1 MLYMFFAD
9 GFEEVE
15 AIATLD
21 VIRRAGIEIMSV
33 GVESE
38 VVTGSHN
45 ISVVCDT
52 TTDKINFDDSVCG
65 IILPGGMPGTT
76 NLMNNGIVNSFIDLC
91 RVNNKLICAICAAP
105 MILGRKGL
113 LKGLEA
119 VCFPGFENELEGA
132 IISDKFVCNSDK
144 IITAKGMGSAID
156 FGLEIVSEITDRNT
170 SEKLRL
176 TLQCSR

>member
-21 VIRRAGIEIMSV
+21 VIRRAGLPITSV
-33 GVESE
+33 GIENKT
-38 VVTGSHN
+38 VTGSHN
-45 ISVVCDT
+45 ISVLCDIT
-52 TTDKINFDDSVCG
+52 ADKLVFDDDTDG

-76 NLMNNGIVNSFIDLC
+76 NLMNNAVVDNFIDSC
-91 RVNNKLICAICAAP
+91 YSSDKIICAICAAP

-113 LKGLEA
+113 LDGKEA
-119 VCFPGFENELEGA
+119 VCFPGFENELKGA
-132 IISDKFVCNSDK
+132 IISDKFVCNSDG

-156 FGLEIVSEITDRNT
+156 FGLEIVAELLNRETAD
-170 SEKLRL
+170 KLKS
-176 TLQCSR
+176 TLQCS

>member
-21 VIRRAGIEIMSV
+21 VIRRAGISIKSV
-33 GVESE
+33 GVGNKT
-38 VVTGSHN
+38 VTGSHN
-45 ISVVCDT
+45 IPVVCDIT
-52 TTDKINFDDSVCG
+52 TVELSYNSDEVDG

-76 NLMNNGIVNSFIDLC
+76 NLMNNVFVDSFIDSC
-91 RVNNKLICAICAAP
+91 HSDNKLICAICAAP

-113 LKGLEA
+113 LEGKEA
-119 VCFPGFENELEGA
+119 VCFPGFEDELKGA
-132 IISDKFVCNSDK
+132 DFSAKYVCNSDG

-156 FGLEIVSEITDRNT
+156 FGLEIVSELIDKETAA
-170 SEKLRL
+170 KLKA
-176 TLQCSR
+176 TLQCS